1 MGEEETLGGEQGSFL
16 AAPVIFLIVV
26 FFQLVSRWLEHLKKR
41 ASKNA
46 TEVQLRA
53 EIKQLLKEASSFSQP
68 SSFAQA
74 AKLRR
79 LAAAKE
85 KELANREEMHNKEIK
100 LSYDLYLKIIFI
112 LKIVTYF
119 MLICWFWRTPVAA
132 ISQQLVQPFG
142 KVLSWGAG
150 GLLKDNVLVGIIPWL
165 ILSTKVSKFVN
176 RVFQFQ

>member
-1 MGEEETLGGEQGSFL
+1 MGEEETLGGEQGSCL
-16 AAPVIFLIVV
+16 AAPVIFLIIV
-26 FFQLVSRWLEHLKKR
+26 FFQFISMRLEHLKKK

-53 EIKQLLKEASSFSQP
+53 EIKQLLKEASAFSEP
-68 SSFAQA
+68 STFAQA

-85 KELANREEMHNKEIK
+85 KELTNREEMHNKQIK
-100 LSYDLYLKIIFI
+100 LSHDLYLKLIFI

-119 MLICWFWRTPVAA
+119 MLICWFWRTPVTA

-142 KVLSWGAG
+142 WHYTMV
-150 GLLKDNVLVGIIPWL
+150 DIIY
-165 ILSTKVSKFVN
+165 KG
-176 RVFQFQ
+176 